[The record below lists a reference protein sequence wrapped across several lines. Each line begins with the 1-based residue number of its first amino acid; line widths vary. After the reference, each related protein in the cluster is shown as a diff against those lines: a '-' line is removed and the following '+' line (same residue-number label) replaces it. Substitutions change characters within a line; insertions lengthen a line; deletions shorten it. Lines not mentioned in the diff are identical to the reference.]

1 MDYYY
6 PDRIAEDDISSCGS
20 AEIALHPMRHK
31 IQSTSDAYA
40 DGGISSVRRI
50 DDDNDDD
57 NSLLASSDGRHGG
70 TGESHDEKGAPK
82 SSRGEGLGTNHNE
95 SNAVANDLDEQNY
108 KNMAALIKNER
119 NRRLG
124 VREHADADNGQA
136 HPPPSSNELPAPSNP
151 VGVLGNIRGWF
162 GVGGS
167 AVVSRQSFTPVSHT
181 QNNYSSHH
189 LHRCAPLQKNTPPR
203 AEYSQIARK
212 TSSSDNSS
220 SSTSSDETSTDD
232 DDYSSSQSS
241 DASYPKHGNANLTP
255 QERARARALRYL
267 SDSCVDAG
275 RKAKTASY
283 VRSLER
289 LDLKRRRDR
298 YEKELEIVEAE
309 MNKDRGLINDGEDR
323 DVILT
328 MAAVL
333 AWEVPQGSADTGAGS
348 GLGEEVTGSESFMTY
363 EEYAD
368 TMAKNANGLT
378 LNCDTY
384 RQHSLWENNR
394 AVEIY
399 VCSLQSRLKDA
410 QERTRSLEKRLVVLE
425 LAGDDIIS
433 SLCEDLAEV
442 TGHSNKVEACYVK
455 KGKELKRKRR
465 REEFQHRSKIKQAE
479 MRVRRLEERLLYF
492 SGDQNLQDQ
501 IIGATTCD
509 TSNEDSTS
517 SGNDDENDEVLLEKK
532 LSAIKAK
539 NEQDKI
545 QHESEVDSIRRQC
558 EQLKLRLSVG
568 RLVMEGD
575 DNIHEY
581 MALLERQRKNC
592 TIDNFIDR
600 DFSGID
606 GVPIPAPPLHIT
618 RARAKLLKIV
628 HLECIYQ
635 QRLSVSK
642 AFTDATINA
651 LDQELIERESA
662 SQKMEV
668 RCLNEL
674 LVIDSE
680 IKDIVKEASDKLSE
694 LMSEAHELENAI
706 LACVAQNQIADIGDL
721 FAVHKNLIDPL
732 KRENEDIIAANDETS
747 CGMLINRKN
756 ELRQFEVEEESS
768 DLMSPA
774 DDGIADDQSATL
786 MPETSLPVCEED
798 KNDEQLENNLIPDA
812 DVKFEYD
819 IADKMSLPQ
828 DACHN
833 SCDSIVKYPHSDAS
847 CLEFDMMKDDNGEK
861 TSGDISVHEKK
872 AEISSSPQMAKI
884 NEPDGAF
891 QGLSG
896 ASATPKQA
904 FTGLVEDNSVD
915 SDISIFEEKRTP
927 TLFANNQNAAIDAS
941 DVSKNT
947 KNLPILDLPH
957 DKTDVKVY
965 PDHNDKHCDE
975 RGETLSA
982 VEYQKEAVLQSLG
995 RELNCTL
1002 AEYQTSYDLSTSS
1015 DRIEQLNYMNDLVV
1029 AIAKLS
1035 GLRLEHA
1042 NETATDQLELKSWSY
1057 KKPHRT
1063 SKERDDHERNRS
1075 KKKKKT
1081 KRRRG
1086 IERNAKSKD
1095 GLDHHSG
1102 PILKISSEPDSLQN
1116 SLVW

>member
-20 AEIALHPMRHK
+20 AEIAL
-31 IQSTSDAYA
+31 
-40 DGGISSVRRI
+40 
-50 DDDNDDD
+50 DD
-57 NSLLASSDGRHGG
+57 NSFFASSDGRHDG
-70 TGESHDEKGAPK
+70 TGESHEEKDAPK
-82 SSRGEGLGTNHNE
+82 SSRGKGLGNNHNE
-95 SNAVANDLDEQNY
+95 SIAVANELDERNY
-108 KNMAALIKNER
+108 KYMAALIKNER

-136 HPPPSSNELPAPSNP
+136 HPPPRSNELPSPSNP

-162 GVGGS
+162 GVGVS

-181 QNNYSSHH
+181 QSYSSHY
-189 LHRCAPLQKNTPPR
+189 LHRGAPLQEYPPPR
-203 AEYSQIARK
+203 AESSHIARK
-212 TSSSDNSS
+212 SSYNSS
-220 SSTSSDETSTDD
+220 SSASSDETSTDD

-275 RKAKTASY
+275 RRAKTASY
-283 VRSLER
+283 VRALER

-309 MNKDRGLINDGEDR
+309 MNKDRGLINGEDS

-333 AWEVPQGSADTGAGS
+333 AWEVPQG
-348 GLGEEVTGSESFMTY
+348 GLGEEVTVSESFMTY

-378 LNCDTY
+378 FNCNTY
-384 RQHSLWENNR
+384 RQHSLWKNNR

-399 VCSLQSRLKDA
+399 VSSLQIRLKDA

-425 LAGDDIIS
+425 QAGDDIIS

-442 TGHSNKVEACYVK
+442 TGHSNKVEARYVK

-465 REEFQHRSKIKQAE
+465 REELQHRSKIKQAE
-479 MRVRRLEERLLYF
+479 RRVRRLEERLLYV

-501 IIGATTCD
+501 IICATTCD

-532 LSAIKAK
+532 LSAIKAN

-545 QHESEVDSIRRQC
+545 QHESEVESIRRQC

-592 TIDNFIDR
+592 TSDNFIDR
-600 DFSGID
+600 DFSEID

-680 IKDIVKEASDKLSE
+680 IKDIVKEASDELSE
-694 LMSEAHELENAI
+694 LMSEAHELDDAI

-732 KRENEDIIAANDETS
+732 KREIEDRIAANDETS
-747 CGMLINRKN
+747 YGILINRKN
-756 ELRQFEVEEESS
+756 ELRQLELEEESS
-768 DLMSPA
+768 DLESPA
-774 DDGIADDQSATL
+774 DDGIANDQSATF
-786 MPETSLPVCEED
+786 MPEMSPPVCEED
-798 KNDEQLENNLIPDA
+798 RNDEQLQTSDA

-819 IADKMSLPQ
+819 IADKMSMPS

-833 SCDSIVKYPHSDAS
+833 SCDSIVKYPHTDAS
-847 CLEFDMMKDDNGEK
+847 CLEFDMMKDNNGEK
-861 TSGDISVHEKK
+861 TSGVLSVHEKK
-872 AEISSSPQMAKI
+872 VEISSSPQRAKI

-891 QGLSG
+891 QGLNG

-904 FTGLVEDNSVD
+904 FTGLVEDSMV
-915 SDISIFEEKRTP
+915 SIFEGKH
-927 TLFANNQNAAIDAS
+927 NQNAAIDAS
-941 DVSKNT
+941 EGSKNG
-947 KNLPILDLPH
+947 KNRPILDLPH

-975 RGETLSA
+975 RGEKSSA
-982 VEYQKEAVLQSLG
+982 VDSQKEAVLQSLG

-1042 NETATDQLELKSWSY
+1042 HETATDQLELKSWSY

-1063 SKERDDHERNRS
+1063 SKEREDHERNRS

-1081 KRRRG
+1081 RRRCG
-1086 IERNAKSKD
+1086 KERKAKSKD
-1095 GLDHHSG
+1095 GLDYSG
-1102 PILKISSEPDSLQN
+1102 PILKFSSGPDSLEK